1 MSPETSA
8 SVLSSLS
15 HRARRILYAVVT
27 EYITTGEPVGSRRLA
42 RRYGLNLSPAS
53 IRNVLA
59 DLTDAGLLM
68 QPHTSAGRIP
78 TDRGFRL
85 FVDALV
91 QMREVTAADRAAIEQ
106 RIRSLSGPREVLRE
120 SGRLLASMTGA
131 AAVVAPPRPDE
142 EPIAHIHFVPLPG
155 ERVLAVVVT
164 RSGAVQ
170 NRIVPGEGIESADL
184 ERAHNLL
191 RELLR
196 RGARSLAELRDALA
210 ADLDGMRELRARARS
225 VVDAALAAQQGPPE
239 LLVEGQGVL
248 FDRPEFSDPE
258 KLRAFV
264 RAFEEKERL
273 VGLLDRTMASSGVQV
288 LIGAEANV
296 EGVSDISIVTA
307 PIRHGTRTAGRL
319 AVVGP
324 QRLDYGKVVPLV
336 ELTASVVGETLGT
349 RRG

>member
-170 NRIVPGEGIESADL
+170 NRIVPGEGIERADL

-196 RGARSLAELRDALA
+196 RGARSLADLRDALA